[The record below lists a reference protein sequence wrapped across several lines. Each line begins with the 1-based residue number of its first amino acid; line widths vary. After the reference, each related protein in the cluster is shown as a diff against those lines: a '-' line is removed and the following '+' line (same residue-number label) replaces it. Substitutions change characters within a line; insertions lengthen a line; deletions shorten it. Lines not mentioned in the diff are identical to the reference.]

1 MHHNGV
7 LEGVFHLWAYRST
20 LMRLRPDERP
30 RNDAMMATAPT
41 ERCDHFAAV
50 GNPDPRPPGCEE
62 CMATGQTWVALRVCL
77 SCGHVGCCEDSP
89 GAHAL
94 EHFQST
100 EHPII
105 RPLERDERW
114 TWCYP
119 HNRYFAAL

>member
-1 MHHNGV
+1 
-7 LEGVFHLWAYRST
+7 
-20 LMRLRPDERP
+20 
-30 RNDAMMATAPT
+30 
-41 ERCDHFAAV
+41 
-50 GNPDPRPPGCEE
+50 
-62 CMATGQTWVALRVCL
+62 MATGQKWVALRVCL

-100 EHPII
+100 AHPII

-119 HNRYFAAL
+119 HNRYFAALDDANSAVPGETRRAGGWMQRLFGSRAKR